1 MNVPKHMDLH
11 GGSQPLLRVSATLWL
26 PYPSSVIA
34 SVLSPN
40 FSTAVPMRSSIA
52 T

>member
-1 MNVPKHMDLH
+1 LEINGDR
-11 GGSQPLLRVSATLWL
+11 GGVQRFPGEARL